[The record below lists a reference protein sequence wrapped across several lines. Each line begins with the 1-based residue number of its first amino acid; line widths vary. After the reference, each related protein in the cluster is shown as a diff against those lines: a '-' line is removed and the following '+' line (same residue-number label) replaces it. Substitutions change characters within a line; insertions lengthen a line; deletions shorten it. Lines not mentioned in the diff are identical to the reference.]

1 VVQQVWQTVVGL
13 VLGGIGAVGRRLL
26 GLVFLVGMLGL
37 LMDVLLAVGGCF
49 VGWCLVLGVSAVSAS
64 IAGAG
69 LMLEAGALGGWLVRL
84 VLEARAMA
92 HGLRG
97 LVLCITALGNC
108 VVDGGMPSVF
118 VCFVPSRSSGVRAC
132 RSGTTFIPSGCRRSS
147 GSWTSRSRSGRSVLG
162 AGGGILLVA
171 AHDVAD
177 CVFYR
182 FHLC

>member
-1 VVQQVWQTVVGL
+1 MVQQVWQTVVGL

-108 VVDGGMPSVF
+108 VVDGGMP
-118 VCFVPSRSSGVRAC
+118 
-132 RSGTTFIPSGCRRSS
+132 TNT
-147 GSWTSRSRSGRSVLG
+147 
-162 AGGGILLVA
+162 
-171 AHDVAD
+171 
-177 CVFYR
+177 
-182 FHLC
+182 

>member
-1 VVQQVWQTVVGL
+1 MVQQVWQTVVGL
-13 VLGGIGAVGRRLL
+13 VLGGIGAVGRR
-26 GLVFLVGMLGL
+26 LVGMLGL

-69 LMLEAGALGGWLVRL
+69 LMLEAGALSGWLVRL

-108 VVDGGMPSVF
+108 VVDGGMP
-118 VCFVPSRSSGVRAC
+118 
-132 RSGTTFIPSGCRRSS
+132 TNT
-147 GSWTSRSRSGRSVLG
+147 
-162 AGGGILLVA
+162 
-171 AHDVAD
+171 
-177 CVFYR
+177 
-182 FHLC
+182 